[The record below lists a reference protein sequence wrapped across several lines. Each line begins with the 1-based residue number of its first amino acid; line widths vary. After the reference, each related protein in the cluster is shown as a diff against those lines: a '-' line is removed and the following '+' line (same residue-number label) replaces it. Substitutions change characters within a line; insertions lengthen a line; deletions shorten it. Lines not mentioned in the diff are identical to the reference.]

1 MVAELNPLSE
11 NETAPGPVVPIWSHG
26 PEALG
31 PRSILK
37 PASLNELSDQERL
50 IWVWETAEAARP
62 DGGIG
67 IDRGVVAD
75 ATFEKELPAVLKATT
90 R

>member
-1 MVAELNPLSE
+1 MEKD
-11 NETAPGPVVPIWSHG
+11 TAPGPVVAIW
-26 PEALG
+26 
-31 PRSILK
+31 PRTRGAGAAPILK
-37 PASLNELSDQERL
+37 PASLNELSVQERL

-62 DGGIG
+62 DGAIG

-75 ATFEKELPAVLKATT
+75 ATFENELPAVLNATT